1 MPLNAVLKFK
11 MLAPQSLCG
20 LPLDATEALARD
32 RMTWLCFCGL
42 ELKDTVP
49 DANTLLDFRETPID
63 AGSLDFQIQ
72 ESVDKTELPPAVGEA
87 AADPNLAWGIPKS
100 VQNWSKSDP
109 DRPVIPLRLRS
120 QAIPYEIRWL
130 SEAST

>member
-49 DANTLLDFRETPID
+49 DANTLLDFRETPIE
-63 AGSLDFQIQ
+63 AG
-72 ESVDKTELPPAVGEA
+72 PPTFKCRKA
-87 AADPNLAWGIPKS
+87 
-100 VQNWSKSDP
+100 
-109 DRPVIPLRLRS
+109 
-120 QAIPYEIRWL
+120 
-130 SEAST
+130 